1 MTPESE
7 ETGIQLLI
15 KAIAV
20 AGITLD
26 AQTAKMV
33 EKGSLPNGELLRER
47 AVRDALVRVQ
57 RNDQTAQCYH
67 PSRAARLG
75 TPVLPVGRGKL
86 TALLLPSLSTARTPK
101 K

>member
-33 EKGSLPNGELLRER
+33 EKSSLPSGEPLRGSGGQGSGRVGAAER
-47 AVRDALVRVQ
+47 SDGA
-57 RNDQTAQCYH
+57 
-67 PSRAARLG
+67 
-75 TPVLPVGRGKL
+75 VLPVGRGKL
-86 TALLLPSLSTARTPK
+86 TGLLLPSLSTARTPK